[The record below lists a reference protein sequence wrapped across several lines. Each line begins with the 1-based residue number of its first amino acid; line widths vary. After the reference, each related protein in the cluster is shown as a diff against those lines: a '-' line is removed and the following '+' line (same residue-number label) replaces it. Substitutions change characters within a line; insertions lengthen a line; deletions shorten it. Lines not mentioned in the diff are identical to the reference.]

1 MLEPHRCRFLW
12 CGLRQAASPFLEV
25 SEQKLSPASRR
36 GFFCG
41 RALCNQA
48 PAAPL
53 IERACWSP
61 SRSAASASASTSG
74 RQAHPLHGGLCN
86 QLCGSALWWRACC
99 RSRNPLQAGPFDDES
114 PVPPAGLLFGAGRL
128 CNQPASRPVDMVCSD
143 WWGAARP
150 LGPFE
155 VAPPPA
161 PRIPFRS
168 DGVQHSDATLA

>member
-53 IERACWSP
+53 IERACQALAGVSGTGRTSAVRGQTIDAP
-61 SRSAASASASTSG
+61 PTSRIFTAGAAS
-74 RQAHPLHGGLCN
+74 RPLG
-86 QLCGSALWWRACC
+86 CGCIMWLYYKDWLPFTFYGALAVLALADIIACC
-99 RSRNPLQAGPFDDES
+99 R
-114 PVPPAGLLFGAGRL
+114 
-128 CNQPASRPVDMVCSD
+128 
-143 WWGAARP
+143 ARIWVW
-150 LGPFE
+150 LHRQ
-155 VAPPPA
+155 V
-161 PRIPFRS
+161 
-168 DGVQHSDATLA
+168 